1 MGLLIPVESNAVPG
15 GHLGACPG
23 GLGRRAMVLTHE
35 LRLGPGRL
43 VGTDHHTSEW
53 AEMAG
58 LKPNTLGI
66 TKRSASL
73 TLCVTSLSAVGAPW

>member
-1 MGLLIPVESNAVPG
+1 M
-15 GHLGACPG
+15 
-23 GLGRRAMVLTHE
+23 MLTHE
-35 LRLGPGRL
+35 LRLGPGRP
-43 VGTDHHTSEW
+43 VGTGRHTSEW

-73 TLCVTSLSAVGAPW
+73 TLCVTSLSAVGALWRGPAVMGGGCSGVSSP